1 MENDI
6 FIDIISERFPN
17 VIDSTIF
24 DDKPSTSSSTSLT
37 LENKSNLDRILKL
50 SFIISDEDG
59 HPKGIVTV
67 EHVRRAIQMLHPH
80 VIFYEKMNF

>member
-1 MENDI
+1 MENNDI

-24 DDKPSTSSSTSLT
+24 DEKRPTDSSSVRT
-37 LENKSNLDRILKL
+37 KSELDRILKL

-59 HPKGIVTV
+59 HPKGPVTI
-67 EHVRRAIQMLHPH
+67 EHVRRAIQMVHPH